1 MQSYLLTM
9 LLRRNPLVSVSKF
22 ADKKGNIISFIS
34 THLREK
40 KIIEQFTIDFWE
52 VLVFKRNL

>member
-1 MQSYLLTM
+1 MQSYLIPI

-22 ADKKGNIISFIS
+22 VDTKGNIISFIS
-34 THLREK
+34 THLKEK